1 MSFDKPAWSAI
12 ANPSDLIATN
22 SNELSWFSIA
32 ENRAVNRASYILD
45 RNTQVI
51 DIYDYDRDGKTDLLW
66 RDRQSYSF
74 LTNGQRVELYTVSD
88 LNWQIERIGDF
99 DGDRD
104 RDILWRNQRS
114 GEVAFWR
121 LNGMSLES
129 SQITTT
135 ISDLAWQISDVQ
147 DYDDDGDLDLFWRND
162 RTHENAFWQM
172 NGTTLERS
180 LYIDSVAGW
189 TLEGSGDFDGDRQF
203 DLLWRNGQSG
213 QVQIWQINGMSVGK
227 KSNLSIAPDFSW
239 DIKGLSDYNQDG
251 TTDILWQ
258 QSTTGAAGYW
268 GINQLQF
275 QTVTLLDFGNFR
287 IQSFEHN
294 FAPSPSYSA
303 SSGYGLVNAAIAV
316 ATAVKQ
322 APITSVPATSWSIDM
337 LNIPEVWARGYTGQG
352 VTIAVIDSGIDITH
366 SDLKSNIWT
375 NPGEIPNN
383 GIDDDR
389 NGFIDDVNGWN
400 FSLNNNDISPSSA
413 HGTAVSGVIA
423 AAQNNVGITGVAY
436 SAKLMPLRV
445 TNAQDNWD
453 GNLARAIRYA
463 VDNGARVINMSLWW
477 TDSAEL
483 REAIAYAASRNVIT
497 VTAALN
503 EGASQPSNPASY
515 ATQFGIAV
523 GAVNRDRQLTA
534 FSNRS
539 GSNPKMNYVLAPGQD
554 IETTVPGNSY
564 QSGWWGTSLAAPYVS
579 GVVALMLSAN
589 PTLTHDQV
597 RQILMESGN
606 AIG

>member
-32 ENRAVNRASYILD
+32 ENRAVNRASYVLD

-51 DIYDYDRDGKTDLLW
+51 DIYDYDRDGNPDLLW
-66 RDRQSYSF
+66 RDRQSYYF
-74 LTNGQRVELYTVSD
+74 LTKGQRVDLFTISD
-88 LNWQIERIGDF
+88 PNWQIERVGDF
-99 DGDRD
+99 DGDHD

-114 GEVAFWR
+114 GEVAFWY

-129 SQITTT
+129 GQITTT
-135 ISDLAWQISDVQ
+135 ISDLAWQIADVQ
-147 DYDDDGDLDLFWRND
+147 DYDKDGDLDLFWHND
-162 RTHENAFWQM
+162 RTCENAFWQM
-172 NGTTLERS
+172 NGTTLERGI
-180 LYIDSVAGW
+180 YIDPIAGR
-189 TLEGSGDFDGDRQF
+189 TLEGSGDFDGDGRF
-203 DLLWRNGQSG
+203 DLLWRNVQSG
-213 QVQIWQINGMSVGK
+213 QVEIWQLNGMSVGK
-227 KSNLSIAPDFSW
+227 KSQLSIVPDFSW

-258 QSTTGAAGYW
+258 QSPTGIAGYW
-268 GINQLQF
+268 SINQLQF
-275 QTVTLLDFGNFR
+275 QTVKLLDFGNFR
-287 IQSFEHN
+287 IQSLEQSY
-294 FAPSPSYSA
+294 APSSSYST
-303 SSGYGLVNAAIAV
+303 SSGYGLVNAASAIAS
-316 ATAVKQ
+316 ALKQ
-322 APITSVPATSWSIDM
+322 AAFTSESSNAWSLDM
-337 LNIPEVWARGYTGQG
+337 LNVPEVWTRGYTGQG
-352 VTIAVIDSGIDITH
+352 ITIAVIDSGVDINH

-375 NPGEIPNN
+375 NSGEIPNN

-423 AAQNNVGITGVAY
+423 AAQNNAGITGVAY
-436 SAKLMPLRV
+436 NAKLMPLRV
-445 TNAQDNWD
+445 SDAQDNWN
-453 GNLARAIRYA
+453 GNLAKAIRYA
-463 VDNGARVINMSLWW
+463 VDNGVRVINLSLWW

-483 REAIAYAASRNVIT
+483 REALAYAASRNVIT

-523 GAVNRDRQLTA
+523 GAVDRDRHLA
-534 FSNRS
+534 SFSNRS
-539 GSNPKMNYVLAPGQD
+539 GANPKMNYVLAPGQD

-606 AIG
+606 AIA